1 MRLGAIA
8 GTALLLA
15 TWGTALADSV
25 EIEAGGLTL
34 AGELEQGDPSR
45 PTLLIVHGTLAHRG
59 MELIRNLQS
68 LLAERGLGSL
78 AITLSLGLDSRT
90 GMYDCVVPHRHR
102 HGDAPAEIAAWLDWL
117 VAEGKE
123 RVVLMGH
130 SRGGN
135 QVAWTLA
142 EQDRAIVA
150 GAVLVAPM
158 TWNAST
164 VTAAYDAA
172 SPTTLADLLQRA
184 KLGEQLDGV
193 RFLHCET
200 ATVAGDSFASYY
212 ADDPRFDTPTLLT
225 GIEKPVLVIAGSED
239 AVVPDLAGRLDG
251 LKQANVAT
259 LTVEGADHFF
269 LDLYAEEVADA
280 IDGFVGGLP

>member
-15 TWGTALADSV
+15 ACGTALAEPV

-34 AGELEQGDPSR
+34 EGELEQGDPGR

-78 AITLSLGLDSRT
+78 AITLSLGLDGRT
-90 GMYDCVVPHRHR
+90 GMYDCAVPHRHH

-117 VAEGKE
+117 AAEGKE

-142 EQDRAIVA
+142 EAERPIVA
-150 GAVLVAPM
+150 GAVLLAPM
-158 TWNAST
+158 TWSAPA
-164 VTAAYDAA
+164 VAAAYDAA
-172 SPTTLADLLQRA
+172 SPTPLADLLQRA
-184 KLGEQLDGV
+184 GRGEQLEGV

-200 ATVAGDSFASYY
+200 ATVAGDSFTSYY
-212 ADDPRFDTPTLLT
+212 ADDPRFDTPTLLA
-225 GIEKPVLVIAGSED
+225 GIEKPILLIAGSED
-239 AVVPDLAGRLDG
+239 AVVPDLAERLDG

-280 IDGFVGGLP
+280 VDGFVDGLP